1 MASVAGL
8 SFLFFLMPLQ
18 RYIAK
23 KIGRLRRL
31 MVNKTDQRVKLTNEI
46 LQVIR
51 AIKYYHWEE
60 SMYSRIQAVRSLE
73 MDKLFTYLVVNGL
86 LREMMFLSVPLAA
99 FFIFSI
105 YVFVQGRYMSVIQV
119 FRVIAYLNTLR

>member
-1 MASVAGL
+1 M
-8 SFLFFLMPLQ
+8 
-18 RYIAK
+18 
-23 KIGRLRRL
+23 IG
-31 MVNKTDQRVKLTNEI
+31 KTDQRVKLTNEI

-60 SMYSRIQAVRSLE
+60 SMYARIQDVRALE
-73 MDKLFTYLVVNGL
+73 MDQLFTYLVVNGL

-105 YVFVQGRYMSVIQV
+105 YVYAEGRSMSVVQV